1 MLKVYTGYNLG
12 NLKGIMSF
20 GFTDVTPPNEII
32 KTVTMVVNESNCFS
46 DEGMDLKIK
55 SNHPLVLATLETLA
69 MESGFNHN
77 MIYYYINEQ
86 GEYSSSHYEG
96 ELIVGDYFP
105 NNELLELKNR
115 FYRYFYQTKR
125 KLGYRD

>member
-20 GFTDVTPPNEII
+20 EFTDVTPPNEII
-32 KTVTMVVNESNCFS
+32 KYVTKVVNESNCFS
-46 DEGMDLKIK
+46 DDGMDLEIK

-86 GEYSSSHYEG
+86 GEYSSSHYED

-125 KLGYRD
+125 K

>member
-125 KLGYRD
+125 KLGYKD